1 MATGFIRRHC
11 SGAVVLALA
20 LAPAGAAALDVSLVG
35 TFGDKA
41 AILVIDGGEPRTVR
55 IGRQVAG
62 VTVVSV
68 ERDSAVIEVGG
79 TRRAL
84 ARGQHYS
91 TGAPAERQSVTLAAD
106 TRGHFI
112 TEGAING
119 RAVRFVIDTGATV
132 VALPASDAL
141 RLGLDYRKGAVEL
154 TKTAAGVVP
163 VYRVRLDS
171 VRLGAIEISAVE
183 GVVIEQ
189 GLDIALLG
197 MSFLN
202 RVEMRNEGQLMTL
215 TRRY

>member
-1 MATGFIRRHC
+1 MTTGFMTRHC
-11 SGAVVLALA
+11 SALAGLALA
-20 LAPAGAAALDVSLVG
+20 LAASPALATDVSLVG

-41 AILVIDGGEPRTVR
+41 AVLVIDGGKPHTVR
-55 IGRQVAG
+55 VGREAYG
-62 VTVVSV
+62 VTVISV
-68 ERDSAVIEVGG
+68 ERDSAVIEVAGA
-79 TRRAL
+79 RRTL

-91 TGAPAERQSVTLAAD
+91 AGEDSPRQSVTLAAD

-112 TEGAING
+112 TEGAVNG
-119 RAVRFVIDTGATV
+119 KPVRFVVDTGATV
-132 VALPASDAL
+132 VALPASDAE
-141 RLGLDYRKGAVEL
+141 RLGIDYRRGQLVM
-154 TKTAAGVVP
+154 TRTAAGLVP

-171 VRLGAIEISAVE
+171 VRLGGIEIAAVD

-202 RVEMRNEGQLMTL
+202 RVEMRNDGQLMVL

>member
-1 MATGFIRRHC
+1 M
-11 SGAVVLALA
+11 VLALA
-20 LAPAGAAALDVSLVG
+20 LAPAGAAALEVSLVG

-55 IGRQVAG
+55 IGREVAG

-68 ERDSAVIEVGG
+68 ERDRAVIEVAGAQR
-79 TRRAL
+79 TL

-91 TGAPAERQSVTLAAD
+91 TGAGDQRQSVTLAAD

-119 RAVRFVIDTGATV
+119 RAVRFVVDTGATM

-141 RLGLDYRKGAVEL
+141 RLGLDYRKGEVAL

-163 VYRVRLDS
+163 VYRVRFDS
-171 VRLGAIEISAVE
+171 VRVGGIEVAAVD

-202 RVEMRNEGQLMTL
+202 RVEMKNEGQLMTL

>member
-1 MATGFIRRHC
+1 MTRHC
-11 SGAVVLALA
+11 SVLAALVLALVA
-20 LAPAGAAALDVSLVG
+20 LPARGVEVRLVG

-55 IGRQVAG
+55 VGRQVAG

-68 ERDSAVIEVGG
+68 ERDRAVIEVEGA
-79 TRRAL
+79 RRNL

-91 TGAPAERQSVTLAAD
+91 SAAAAQRQSVTLAAD
-106 TRGHFI
+106 TRGHFV
-112 TEGAING
+112 TEGAINDKP
-119 RAVRFVIDTGATV
+119 VRFVIDTGATM
-132 VALPASDAL
+132 VALPAGVAR
-141 RLGLDYRKGAVEL
+141 RLGLDYRNGEVAH

-163 VYRVRLDS
+163 VYRVRLDR
-171 VRLGAIEISAVE
+171 VRLGGIEIAGVD

>member
-1 MATGFIRRHC
+1 MATGFMLRHC
-11 SGAVVLALA
+11 SALALA
-20 LAPAGAAALDVSLVG
+20 LAAAGAFATEVKLVG

-55 IGRQVAG
+55 VGRAAAG
-62 VTVVSV
+62 VSVVSV
-68 ERDSAVIEVGG
+68 ERDRAVIEVAGA
-79 TRRAL
+79 RRTL

-91 TGAPAERQSVTLAAD
+91 STGAEARQSVTLAAD

-119 RAVRFVIDTGATV
+119 RPIRFVVDTGATV
-132 VALPASDAL
+132 VALPASDAV
-141 RLGLDYRKGAVEL
+141 RLGIDYRKGPVAI
-154 TKTAAGVVP
+154 TRTAGGVVP
-163 VYRVRLDS
+163 VYKVRFDS
-171 VRLGAIEISAVE
+171 VRLGAIEIAAVD

-202 RVEMRNEGQLMTL
+202 RVEMKNEGQLMTL

>member
-1 MATGFIRRHC
+1 MAIGFIVRHF
-11 SGAVVLALA
+11 SALALA
-20 LAPAGAAALDVSLVG
+20 LAAAPAAALEVSLVG

-41 AILVIDGGEPRTVR
+41 AVLVIDGAAPRTVR
-55 IGRQVAG
+55 VGREASG
-62 VTVVSV
+62 VIVVSV
-68 ERDSAVIEVGG
+68 ERDRAVIEVAGA
-79 TRRAL
+79 RRTL

-91 TGAPAERQSVTLAAD
+91 TGTDTRQSVTLAAD
-106 TRGHFI
+106 TRGHYV
-112 TEGAING
+112 TDGAVNG
-119 RAVRFVIDTGATV
+119 QPVRFVVDTGATV
-132 VALPASDAL
+132 VALPASDAR
-141 RLGLDYRKGAVEL
+141 RLGLDYRKGTVAL

-163 VYRVRLDS
+163 VYRVRLES
-171 VRLGAIEISAVE
+171 VRLGAIEVAAVD